1 MTEDSDL
8 DKLNIYIPT
17 SFDAGKPVSFESK
30 SIAKIIDDGDLFEL
44 VTLENWINKQFLTH
58 VEWDIREEI
67 TDDNIA
73 RVLLVFQILGI
84 KPTDCTYD
92 M

>member
-1 MTEDSDL
+1 MTGDIDL
-8 DKLNIYIPT
+8 NKLNINVPT
-17 SFDAGKPVSFESK
+17 KFVDGKPVSYDSK
-30 SIAKIIDDGDLFEL
+30 SIAKIIDDGDWFEL
-44 VTLENWINKQFLTH
+44 VTLEQWINKQFLEH
-58 VEWDIREEI
+58 VEWDIGKDI
-67 TDDNIA
+67 TDDNVA

>member
-1 MTEDSDL
+1 MDADIDL
-8 DKLNIYIPT
+8 EKLNISVPT
-17 SFDAGKPVSFESK
+17 MFADGHPKSYESK
-30 SIAKIIDDGDLFEL
+30 SIAKIIDGGDWFEL
-44 VTLENWINKQFLTH
+44 VTLEQWINKQFLEH
-58 VEWDIREEI
+58 VEWDIRKEI
-67 TDDNIA
+67 TDDNVA